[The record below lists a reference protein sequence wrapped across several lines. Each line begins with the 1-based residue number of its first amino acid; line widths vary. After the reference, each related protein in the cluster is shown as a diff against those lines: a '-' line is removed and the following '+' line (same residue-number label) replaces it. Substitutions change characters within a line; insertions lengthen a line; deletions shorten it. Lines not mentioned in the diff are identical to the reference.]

1 MSVDLKHLISEVRS
15 KDLRHRTI
23 NYDCNY
29 SKENE
34 EQAWKD
40 RVQARKNL
48 RDAIYG
54 ISGVNI
60 HELEELTRT

>member
-1 MSVDLKHLISEVRS
+1 MCVDLKHLIYEVRS

-34 EQAWKD
+34 EEAWKD
-40 RVQARKNL
+40 RVQARKNCEMQFMAL
-48 RDAIYG
+48 RA
-54 ISGVNI
+54 
-60 HELEELTRT
+60 